1 MSKRVR
7 HSELAASDKTVARAN
22 RVLSPSP
29 SMSTVGKAKVSS
41 FLHQSTSRGTT
52 RRDDNENYRIKR
64 VSRRSSREESVR
76 TDPRTISIAATEEN
90 NRNLANKELKLSSK
104 NRLTIQLLKTPQNNL
119 NHVVDRSQ
127 HHGSQSSHAQ
137 TMSHQLFRAGP
148 AHRTPTEE
156 NPAPAVVSFRKD
168 LSSVKST
175 SNLFLKIQSSSFA
188 RDAQLLETTK
198 PSIKLK
204 HPHLDQKSNRAS
216 SPMKI
221 AVHKPQD
228 PPDPE
233 RKRKTATKQLKL
245 KGFKFEKKRKAKRW
259 IVGTEMV
266 GKIKECCK
274 NYRDIIDEDVFRFN
288 RSLILVT
295 SVRSKQL
302 DIYLDNLQRGNSNE
316 MNGQASPDD
325 HMFTARKTLQ
335 AEGKRKPSNHPHEVD
350 GNDTS
355 SEQEEH
361 SDYNLNVD
369 YGTHNLQGDAV
380 YQDLGLSVDG
390 HVKYKLLHR
399 HQADHRYLMKFI
411 CQRSLEAVLSKSTLI
426 AGCLIKSPLNK
437 VERPFKPGALH
448 NYEEFEVLIR
458 RKKDPEF
465 VSNYL
470 KEKPRGPGEG
480 PEPIT
485 LWNYEIESLLTQE
498 YGFLNIQALPELK
511 PEKVKLNKTTVKNF
525 LFSNRPTVK
534 EPKFLRVRSRSRRD
548 LVNFSKT
555 DHELDE
561 ILTKENQ
568 NATLVKY
575 QTLLRM
581 VHNSFQENYLFLII
595 EQKKIIEQHYPDRF
609 EKYLLSQDVYP
620 SQSNRIG
627 SSMPNS
633 NTLLP
638 GKREF
643 AGSELDGESGR
654 KSISIEKEKDIGFKM
669 LHEGTPI

>member
-1 MSKRVR
+1 
-7 HSELAASDKTVARAN
+7 
-22 RVLSPSP
+22 
-29 SMSTVGKAKVSS
+29 
-41 FLHQSTSRGTT
+41 
-52 RRDDNENYRIKR
+52 
-64 VSRRSSREESVR
+64 
-76 TDPRTISIAATEEN
+76 
-90 NRNLANKELKLSSK
+90 
-104 NRLTIQLLKTPQNNL
+104 
-119 NHVVDRSQ
+119 
-127 HHGSQSSHAQ
+127 
-137 TMSHQLFRAGP
+137 
-148 AHRTPTEE
+148 
-156 NPAPAVVSFRKD
+156 
-168 LSSVKST
+168 
-175 SNLFLKIQSSSFA
+175 
-188 RDAQLLETTK
+188 
-198 PSIKLK
+198 
-204 HPHLDQKSNRAS
+204 
-216 SPMKI
+216 
-221 AVHKPQD
+221 
-228 PPDPE
+228 
-233 RKRKTATKQLKL
+233 
-245 KGFKFEKKRKAKRW
+245 
-259 IVGTEMV
+259 
-266 GKIKECCK
+266 
-274 NYRDIIDEDVFRFN
+274 
-288 RSLILVT
+288 
-295 SVRSKQL
+295 
-302 DIYLDNLQRGNSNE
+302 
-316 MNGQASPDD
+316 
-325 HMFTARKTLQ
+325 
-335 AEGKRKPSNHPHEVD
+335 
-350 GNDTS
+350 
-355 SEQEEH
+355 
-361 SDYNLNVD
+361 
-369 YGTHNLQGDAV
+369 
-380 YQDLGLSVDG
+380 
-390 HVKYKLLHR
+390 
-399 HQADHRYLMKFI
+399 
-411 CQRSLEAVLSKSTLI
+411 
-426 AGCLIKSPLNK
+426 
-437 VERPFKPGALH
+437 
-448 NYEEFEVLIR
+448 
-458 RKKDPEF
+458 

-498 YGFLNIQALPELK
+498 YGFLNIQALPDLK